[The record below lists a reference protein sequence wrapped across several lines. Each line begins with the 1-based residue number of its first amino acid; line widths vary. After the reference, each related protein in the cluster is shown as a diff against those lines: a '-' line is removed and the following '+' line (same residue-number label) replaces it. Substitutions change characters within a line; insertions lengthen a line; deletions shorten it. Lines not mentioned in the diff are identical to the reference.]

1 MTKAKLWKNS
11 LGLPMPGSSAFVMT
25 IVDCSKIFQ
34 EQAGEKIDFKKEFG
48 RAIII
53 GKIYLMT
60 HMWKPSNRK
69 NIKK

>member
-1 MTKAKLWKNS
+1 
-11 LGLPMPGSSAFVMT
+11 MPGSSVFVMT
-25 IVDCSKIFQ
+25 IVDCPKIFQ
-34 EQAGEKIDFKKEFG
+34 EQGGEKIDFKKEFG

-60 HMWKPSNRK
+60 HMWKPNNRK